1 MENEIKHITMSFAGR
16 YGHFYL
22 DGVVNG
28 EKIRVVTTDS
38 EAFDWYNDDSNEEK
52 HLKAVQYC
60 KSQLIEA
67 YQNKFNN

>member
-1 MENEIKHITMSFAGR
+1 MENEIKYITMSFTGR

-52 HLKAVQYC
+52 HLEAVQYC